1 MAADETL
8 IIGAGPAGLASAH
21 YLKRFGL
28 PFRIVD
34 KADCVASTWANLYP
48 SLQLN
53 TARFVS
59 HLPGRRMPLRYKLY
73 PTGRQLYEYLVDYA
87 RREGFRIEF
96 GVEVKR
102 VAPIEGGWHVETSA
116 WTDDFQ
122 NVIIA
127 SGRFSNPYIPDLP
140 GQETYTGRRLHAC
153 EYRRAADFAG
163 QHVLIV
169 GNGPSGADIAVELG
183 ETAARP
189 VRLVVRS
196 DLVIARRFPLGLP
209 ETAWRR
215 LLRPLPERLTKPIM
229 DRLSYMGYP
238 DMPEIARKYGLK
250 FAPNRVD
257 RAGSSAPLRGRELL
271 DAIKAGKV
279 LPVPTLVRLHERCAD
294 LADGSTVPAD
304 VVILCTGYR
313 PAIGYL
319 DFPYEVDRDGWLKR
333 ISDDIEDSVTEVAG
347 YPGLYQ
353 VGRYYRGLG
362 PLHNIR
368 AEAKD
373 AALRIQAS
381 RIRARHMQALNA
393 DAQPEPESP

>member
-21 YLKRFGL
+21 HLKRLGL
-28 PFRIVD
+28 PFRMVD
-34 KADCVASTWANLYP
+34 KADRVASTWASLYP

-59 HLPGRRMPLRYKLY
+59 HLPGRRMPLRYKIY

-87 RREGFRIEF
+87 RRERFEVEF

-116 WTDDFQ
+116 WSDDFHS
-122 NVIIA
+122 VIIA
-127 SGRFSNPYIPDLP
+127 SGRFSNPYMPDLP
-140 GQETYTGRRLHAC
+140 GQENYTGRRLHAS

-163 QHVLIV
+163 QHVLVV

-183 ETAARP
+183 EAAARP

-209 ETAWRR
+209 ETAWRI
-215 LLRPLPERLTKPIM
+215 LLRPLPSRLTKPIM
-229 DRLSYMGYP
+229 DKISYMRYP
-238 DMPEIARKYGLK
+238 DMPDLASRYGLK

-257 RAGSSAPLRGRELL
+257 RVGSSAPLRGRELI
-271 DAIKAGKV
+271 DAIKAGNV
-279 LPVPTLVRLHERCAD
+279 LPVAGLARLHDRCAD
-294 LADGSTVPAD
+294 LVDGSTVPAD
-304 VVILCTGYR
+304 AVILCTGYR
-313 PAIGYL
+313 PAISYL
-319 DFPYEVDRDGWLKR
+319 DFPYDVDRDGWLRR
-333 ISDDIEDSVTEVAG
+333 ISDDIEDSVTEVAD

-373 AALRIQAS
+373 AALRINALRNHAL
-381 RIRARHMQALNA
+381 RIHARH
-393 DAQPEPESP
+393 